1 MIHYSKCLKYC
12 VCLNIEMNKN
22 LMSWLW
28 SRFFFRRDQFHGTYT
43 DFILE
48 HQCWN
53 YFLGSRVERII
64 RSDFR
69 PQAVWIQNWAECNPH
84 CLNKKI
90 FLEKYFNFNTLIV
103 DWIPRNLKNFISKLK
118 FSFSRKKSW
127 KWQLGRISG
136 FWRIHAIYEFRHF
149 SEICP
154 SGAGYL
160 REK

>member
-22 LMSWLW
+22 LMSWWW

-103 DWIPRNLKNFISKLK
+103 GWIPKIFKISCFKLEFAIFVKNRVNSRIFTILLKLLIPFMVY
-118 FSFSRKKSW
+118 RKSY
-127 KWQLGRISG
+127 KWQLRRISG
-136 FWRIHAIYEFRHF
+136 F
-149 SEICP
+149 
-154 SGAGYL
+154 
-160 REK
+160 

>member
-22 LMSWLW
+22 LMSWWW

-53 YFLGSRVERII
+53 NFLGSRVERII

-103 DWIPRNLKNFISKLK
+103 GWIQRNLKKSFLSLNFHFRGRNHENDNKGEYQDFDEFTLYMNFANFLK
-118 FSFSRKKSW
+118 
-127 KWQLGRISG
+127 
-136 FWRIHAIYEFRHF
+136 
-149 SEICP
+149 
-154 SGAGYL
+154 
-160 REK
+160 